1 MLIALATRLWRGE
14 TDAQHDAA
22 ARVPSHGGL
31 VADETLNRR
40 TSGLTKP
47 LIFTP
52 LG

>member
-1 MLIALATRLWRGE
+1 LRWRRVFGE
-14 TDAQHDAA
+14 VRRTPNTTLRR

-40 TSGLTKP
+40 TSGLTKS